1 MQPAIMPVERDWTD
15 AGSVKASIEAWE
27 GASGIAL
34 PSDYRAFMLRYD
46 GGRVYPLIFDY
57 TIPLDRYPTT
67 DPRPATYLDPL
78 YQWKMVEDI
87 WNGGIFSHRNPP
99 GMLVIGCNPG
109 GMEVLL
115 SVQAPHFGQIFTWLH
130 TLSPWGDPQNDTCW
144 HQADSFSA
152 FMASLYENESRDG
165 YRYWYRPGLKHLQRP
180 LVL

>member
-1 MQPAIMPVERDWTD
+1 MDRRIRPLQREWSNLAPARAAMALWEQ
-15 AGSVKASIEAWE
+15 ANGS
-27 GASGIAL
+27 AL
-34 PSDYRAFMLRYD
+34 PDDYRAFMQHYD
-46 GGRVYPLIFDY
+46 GGRVYPLIFNY
-57 TIPLDRYPTT
+57 TIPLDRYPTS
-67 DPRPATYLDPL
+67 DPVPATYLDPL
-78 YQWKMVEDI
+78 YDWAMVENI

-152 FMASLYENESRDG
+152 FMASLYENESQDG
-165 YRYWYRPGLKHLQRP
+165 YQYWYRPGLKHLQRP
-180 LVL
+180 LVF